1 MGFAETSHKKTNSG
15 DNWGRY
21 SFKISQYQNAAAI
34 FLIDFS
40 RLTKL

>member
-1 MGFAETSHKKTNSG
+1 MNFTETNHKKRIAEMIG
-15 DNWGRY
+15 LRY